1 MKDMI
6 CKKLKNGIKVYFYKN
21 KNMKRTVVS
30 YNVNYGNLGYY
41 DNFYYK
47 NKFYSMPPAVAHFLE
62 HTLIEESKYGN
73 MLHRFKDKNYEVNG
87 LTGLYLTSYY
97 FVGIN
102 EIKESIKML
111 INMIDDP
118 VFNEESIEKVKNA
131 IIEEVTKNDDIKYRI
146 AHNLNRRNTYKSF
159 EAISE
164 SLNTLGTKETT
175 NSITYDIAR
184 TCYDAFYSTN
194 NKFLVI
200 GGNID
205 IDEMVEYLEEI
216 YKELPAHKDELKT
229 QDYDEPNEVR
239 KDFEEIVKP
248 VDTDY
253 IIVTYKFKNNYKKEK
268 IYLDLYLYFFLRMK
282 FGSSTKF
289 VTELINNKIIIGG
302 IGWDTDYFKN
312 TFTIS
317 FQADVINKDKFLEEL
332 SGQLNSK
339 NMDKKD
345 FELIKKTLKVNELSK
360 LDYIYQAIKNFPF
373 DLQYVP
379 KIFILNHIEKI
390 TYEDVIEFID
400 GLSFNV
406 KTVTHMKKN

>member
-1 MKDMI
+1 M
-6 CKKLKNGIKVYFYKN
+6 
-21 KNMKRTVVS
+21 
-30 YNVNYGNLGYY
+30 
-41 DNFYYK
+41 
-47 NKFYSMPPAVAHFLE
+47 
-62 HTLIEESKYGN
+62 
-73 MLHRFKDKNYEVNG
+73 
-87 LTGLYLTSYY
+87 
-97 FVGIN
+97 
-102 EIKESIKML
+102 
-111 INMIDDP
+111 
-118 VFNEESIEKVKNA
+118 
-131 IIEEVTKNDDIKYRI
+131 
-146 AHNLNRRNTYKSF
+146 
-159 EAISE
+159 
-164 SLNTLGTKETT
+164 
-175 NSITYDIAR
+175 
-184 TCYDAFYSTN
+184 
-194 NKFLVI
+194 
-200 GGNID
+200 
-205 IDEMVEYLEEI
+205 
-216 YKELPAHKDELKT
+216 
-229 QDYDEPNEVR
+229 
-239 KDFEEIVKP
+239 
-248 VDTDY
+248 
-253 IIVTYKFKNNYKKEK
+253 TYKFKNNYKKEK